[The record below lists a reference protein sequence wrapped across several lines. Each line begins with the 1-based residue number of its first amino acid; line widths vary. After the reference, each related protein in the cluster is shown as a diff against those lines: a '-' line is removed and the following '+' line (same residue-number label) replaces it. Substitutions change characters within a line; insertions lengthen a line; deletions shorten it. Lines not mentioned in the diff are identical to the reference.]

1 MAKEKG
7 RFTIP
12 GEAGCEELTLEL
24 ARRWGADVVRDSDG
38 TELSK
43 EILEAGMDVYSTICI
58 IRGHN
63 DWAKANMD
71 KLQQT
76 FLATEPKTAI
86 GEELSLNPL
95 EDFFQEQFAVNDSP
109 AAFSYWQVWDR
120 TQGTLV
126 NREDWSWEKE
136 AGRVVIRSIP
146 WHRYSVSFLAY
157 RIWEEISMY
166 NHETN
171 HWDKEHLMPVEPF
184 YPETRAYLLE
194 WMETWCKEHSAT
206 DVVRFTSLFYNFVWI
221 WGSHESRR
229 NLFTDWASYDFT
241 VSDAALAAFE
251 KEYGYAMTAEDFI
264 NQGKLHVTHQP
275 AGKKKRDWMKF
286 IHKFCLEF
294 GSQLIEIVHKYGK
307 KAYVFYDDSWVG
319 LEPYADDFEKFG
331 FDGMIK
337 CVFSGFEVRLCSGV
351 KTKTHEIR
359 LHPYLFPVGLGGLP
373 TFAKGGNPTLDA
385 KKYWVSV
392 RRALTRVPV
401 ERVGLGGYLHLVE
414 DFPDF
419 VDYIE
424 KISDEFRDIYHL
436 HEAGRPWCHPVKV
449 GVLHDWGRLRSWT
462 LSGHF
467 HETFQHDLIH
477 INEALSGLPFEVEFF
492 DFEDVLSGKLADV
505 QVLINAGMQGSAW
518 SGGDAWKS
526 PKLLECLTQ
535 WVYEGGIF
543 LGVGEPSAV
552 SGEDTC
558 FRMAH
563 VLGVDLDHGE
573 RICHGKW
580 PGSEVL
586 SARKQGLYLTEPD
599 TEILLQEP
607 QSPLVTRHAFGKGQ
621 GIYLSSFTVNPEN
634 TRLLTRLLS
643 VGGDYDSMPFVT
655 DKAEVECTYFPNSN
669 QTIVMNNSDQ
679 ILTARWKDLDGKE
692 HSAEM
697 KEYETRILT
706 D

>member
-12 GEAGCEELTLEL
+12 GESGCEKLTLEL
-24 ARRWGADVVRDSDG
+24 ANRWGADVVRDSDG

-43 EILEAGMDVYSTICI
+43 EILDAGMDVYSTICI

-63 DWAKANMD
+63 GWAKENKD

-76 FLATEPKTAI
+76 FLATEPKTATK
-86 GEELSLNPL
+86 EELSVDIM
-95 EDFFQEQFAVNDSP
+95 EDFFEEQFAVNDSP
-109 AAFSYWQVWDR
+109 LAFSYWQVWDR
-120 TQGTLV
+120 TEGKLV
-126 NREDWSWEKE
+126 EKELWKWEKE
-136 AGRVVIRSIP
+136 TGKVIIQTVP

-166 NHETN
+166 NHVTN
-171 HWDKEHLMPVEPF
+171 NWNKEHLMPVEPF
-184 YPETRAYLLE
+184 YPETQAYLLN
-194 WMETWCKEHSAT
+194 WMEQWCKEHPAT
-206 DVVRFTSLFYNFVWI
+206 NVVRFTSLFYNFVWI
-221 WGSHESRR
+221 WGSHEERR

-275 AGKKKRDWMKF
+275 AGKKKRDWMEF

-294 GSQLIEIVHKYGK
+294 GGRLIDIVHKYGK

-319 LEPYADDFEKFG
+319 LEPYAEDFEKFG
-331 FDGMIK
+331 FDGIIK

-373 TFAKGGNPTLDA
+373 TFSEGGNPTLDA

-392 RRALTRVPV
+392 RRALTKVPV

-414 DFPDF
+414 GYTDF
-419 VDYIE
+419 VDYME
-424 KISDEFRDIYHL
+424 EISDEFRDIYHL
-436 HEAGRPWCHPVKV
+436 HEAGKPWTNSVKV
-449 GVLHDWGRLRSWT
+449 GVLHDWGKLRSWT

-467 HETFQHDLIH
+467 HETWQHDLIH
-477 INEALSGLPFEVEFF
+477 INEALSGLAFEVEFL
-492 DFEDVLSGKLADV
+492 DFQEAKTTDLSRF

-518 SGGDAWKS
+518 SGGDAWKD
-526 PKLLECLTQ
+526 PKLLECLTK
-535 WVYEGGIF
+535 WVYEGGTF

-563 VLGVDLDHGE
+563 VLGVDLDRGE

-580 PGSEVL
+580 PGSEEI
-586 SARKQGLYLTEPD
+586 SKRKPGLYLTEKD
-599 TEILLQEP
+599 TEICLDKPEK
-607 QSPLVTRHAFGKGQ
+607 PLVTKHDFGKGQ

-634 TRLLTRLLS
+634 TRLLSKLL
-643 VGGDYDSMPFVT
+643 VRNTDYDTMPFVT
-655 DKAEVECTYFPNSN
+655 DKVEAECTYFPAS
-669 QTIVMNNSDQ
+669 QKTIIMNNSE
-679 ILTARWKDLDGKE
+679 IEVTVKWKNLEGEEETARL
-692 HSAEM
+692 AP
-697 KEYETRILT
+697 YETCIR
-706 D
+706 